1 MRKVGSLIYR
11 TKREL
16 LHSQT
21 DLLDNCLISEEN
33 MILPECYVDTE
44 AVENIFRTPARLL
57 YAISRN
63 ENLEMELDNGILHKT
78 KYCDNELYG
87 SITGL
92 CQENFHKNRI
102 EELSIEQRYILAKIL
117 HKKYGIAGKQLS
129 RLTNTDLAI
138 LKKIL

>member
-1 MRKVGSLIYR
+1 
-11 TKREL
+11 
-16 LHSQT
+16 
-21 DLLDNCLISEEN
+21 

-78 KYCDNELYG
+78 KYSDNELYG

-102 EELSIEQRYILAKIL
+102 EELSIEQRCSLAKIL
-117 HKKYGIAGKQLS
+117 HKKYGIEGKQLS

>member
-1 MRKVGSLIYR
+1 
-11 TKREL
+11 
-16 LHSQT
+16 
-21 DLLDNCLISEEN
+21 

-44 AVENIFRTPARLL
+44 AVEN
-57 YAISRN
+57 ISRN

-78 KYCDNELYG
+78 KYSDNELYG

-102 EELSIEQRYILAKIL
+102 EELSIEQRYSLAKIL

>member
-33 MILPECYVDTE
+33 IILPECYVDTE
-44 AVENIFRTPARLL
+44 AVENIF
-57 YAISRN
+57 RN

-102 EELSIEQRYILAKIL
+102 EELCIEQRCSLAKIL

>member
-1 MRKVGSLIYR
+1 MRKVGSLSYR

-102 EELSIEQRYILAKIL
+102 EELSIEQRCSLAKIL

>member
-1 MRKVGSLIYR
+1 
-11 TKREL
+11 
-16 LHSQT
+16 
-21 DLLDNCLISEEN
+21 

-102 EELSIEQRYILAKIL
+102 EELCIEQRCSLAKIL